1 MNNKKIINKNSNKN
15 TNNIDFNKVKN
26 SIIDKDNNNNKENE
40 YINNNKKEWEIIKLK
55 NEENIKK
62 LYENLYVDTFLD
74 SNNNLDISQQS
85 KSLYDSKNINSLLNN
100 IQEFIFTL
108 LEKYKNENII
118 NKNSISNIIN
128 DIKNYIN
135 MIFEKNRILYMN
147 QCYIINLVYDLNNDL
162 NKNLK
167 NFPLEIQKNFN
178 VKIFMEKLKTNC
190 LKLINDFKP

>member
-1 MNNKKIINKNSNKN
+1 
-15 TNNIDFNKVKN
+15 
-26 SIIDKDNNNNKENE
+26 
-40 YINNNKKEWEIIKLK
+40 
-55 NEENIKK
+55 
-62 LYENLYVDTFLD
+62 
-74 SNNNLDISQQS
+74 
-85 KSLYDSKNINSLLNN
+85 
-100 IQEFIFTL
+100 
-108 LEKYKNENII
+108 
-118 NKNSISNIIN
+118 
-128 DIKNYIN
+128 